1 MRAGIC
7 SVQQTLT
14 PEAVSLVKQA
24 VSLARRR
31 GHAQVTPLHVAST
44 MLASSTG
51 LLRRA
56 CLQAHSHPLQCKALE
71 LCFNV
76 ALNRLPASTSSALLG
91 PHSSYPSLSNALVAA
106 FKRAQAH
113 QRRGSIENQQQP
125 ILALKIEIEQ
135 LIISILDDPSV
146 SRVMREAGFSS
157 TQVKNKVEQAVSLEI
172 CPQSSV
178 TVSSQSKEITK
189 PQVLSASVPQPL
201 PLSQFG
207 IIHGKPLDQ
216 VRNDDVMS
224 VLNALVRKK
233 RNTVITGECLATA
246 ESVVRGVMDKVER
259 GEASGDLRSVRFVSL
274 PLFSLKSLSKE
285 KIEQKLVELR
295 CIVKSYMSNG
305 VVLYLGDLK
314 WISDFWSS
322 YGEQRRSYYCTVD
335 HIIIEIRRLVHG
347 FSETGRLWLMGI
359 ATFQTY
365 MKCKAGHP
373 SLETMWELYPV
384 TIPIGSLSLSLK
396 LDSDSQSHQSRSKV
410 SMNGSSWPLLE
421 CGVDNH
427 STCWTDNSVK
437 FNRESQSLAG
447 RTQNKESTT
456 GITISTGSSLP
467 LWLQQCKEETERN
480 TTNDKQEYLSNKGS
494 LLFGSVHKQSYYPEK
509 TIKFAS
515 SPPSPNSVSSHER
528 NTDSQQTHLS
538 WPVIF
543 EHKQLEKQNQIW
555 ISECSNE
562 GYENSLRNGPKPDL
576 LSNPNSSPNSASSSE
591 AMDDMEGVQSFK
603 EFNDYNLKNL
613 RSGLEKK
620 VPWQKDIIPEI
631 ATTIL
636 ECRSGMR
643 KRKGKLNH
651 IENKAETW
659 LFFLGVD
666 FEGKE
671 KIARELARLVFGS
684 QSNFVSIGLSNFS
697 SSRADSTEESKNKRA
712 RDELGCSYLER
723 LGLALNEN
731 SHRVFF
737 MEDVDGVDNC
747 SQKGIKQAIENGS
760 VTLPDGENVPLKDAI
775 IVFSCESFS
784 SVSRACSPPRRQ
796 KTSDHGD
803 KEDEGGM
810 EDKSPVLSLDLNISF
825 EGDNGDEYSLAENG
839 ILESVDRQVIF
850 KIQELMR

>member
-1 MRAGIC
+1 
-7 SVQQTLT
+7 
-14 PEAVSLVKQA
+14 
-24 VSLARRR
+24 
-31 GHAQVTPLHVAST
+31 
-44 MLASSTG
+44 
-51 LLRRA
+51 
-56 CLQAHSHPLQCKALE
+56 
-71 LCFNV
+71 
-76 ALNRLPASTSSALLG
+76 
-91 PHSSYPSLSNALVAA
+91 
-106 FKRAQAH
+106 
-113 QRRGSIENQQQP
+113 
-125 ILALKIEIEQ
+125 
-135 LIISILDDPSV
+135 
-146 SRVMREAGFSS
+146 MREAGFSS

-224 VLNALVRKK
+224 VLDALVRKK

-259 GEASGDLRSVRFVSL
+259 GEASGDLRSVRFMSL
-274 PLFSLKSLSKE
+274 PLFSLRSLSKE
-285 KIEQKLVELR
+285 KLEQKLVELR
-295 CIVKSYMSNG
+295 CIVKSHMSNG

-322 YGEQRRSYYCTVD
+322 YGEQRRTYYCTVD
-335 HIIIEIRRLVHG
+335 HIILEIRRLVHE

-456 GITISTGSSLP
+456 GITISTSSSLP
-467 LWLQQCKEETERN
+467 LWLQQFKEETERN

-494 LLFGSVHKQSYYPEK
+494 LLFGSVHKQPYYPEK

-543 EHKQLEKQNQIW
+543 EHKQLEKENQIW

-562 GYENSLRNGPKPDL
+562 GYESSLRNGPKPDL

-591 AMDDMEGVQSFK
+591 AMDDMEGIQSFK

-620 VPWQKDIIPEI
+620 IWNEEKE
-631 ATTIL
+631 
-636 ECRSGMR
+636 
-643 KRKGKLNH
+643 GKLNH

-731 SHRVFF
+731 PHRVFF

-760 VTLPDGENVPLKDAI
+760 VTLPDGEKVPLKDAI

-796 KTSDHGD
+796 KTSDHRD